1 MTRGCAERPWPNH
14 CTTFS
19 KQSHHSKSSSS
30 DNLQQQEMIKTI
42 VVFCSKMH
50 CRCNTCPTQ
59 VFGIGNG
66 PLGYV

>member
-1 MTRGCAERPWPNH
+1 
-14 CTTFS
+14 
-19 KQSHHSKSSSS
+19 
-30 DNLQQQEMIKTI
+30 MIKTI